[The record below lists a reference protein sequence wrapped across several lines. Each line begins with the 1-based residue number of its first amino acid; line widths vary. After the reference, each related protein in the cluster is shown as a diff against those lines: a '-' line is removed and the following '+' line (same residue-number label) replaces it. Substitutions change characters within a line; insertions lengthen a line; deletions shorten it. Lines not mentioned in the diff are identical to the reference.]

1 MANFETVIV
10 ETDLLILG
18 GGMAA
23 CGAAVEAA
31 YWAKQ
36 NGLKVTLVDKAAV
49 DRSGAVAMGLSA
61 INQYVGLKD
70 GTNTLKDYV
79 DYVRNDLMGVTR
91 EDLVANI
98 ARHVDSTVH
107 LFEKWGLPI
116 WKDEKGK
123 YVHEGRWQLMIN
135 GESYKVIVAE
145 AAKNALLQSGVGQI
159 FERVFIVGPIMDG
172 DRCAGAVGFS
182 VRENKFY
189 VFKAKA
195 TLVAMGG
202 AVHVFKP
209 RSSGEGMGRAWYP
222 PWNSGSSAYFTI
234 RAGAEMTCQEVRFI
248 PVRFKDAYGPVGA
261 WFLLFKSRATNSQG
275 GDYMVERR
283 PELEKWGPY
292 GRVKPVPANLRNY
305 LGMLDVMD
313 GKGPIN
319 MRTEEA
325 IQKIADTYKD
335 DPKAYKKK
343 MKELESEAWEDFLD
357 MTISQAIL
365 WASTNVQPE
374 EQSSEIAASEPYFI
388 GSHSGA
394 SGAWVSGP
402 EDLQTDETKAEYFW
416 GYTNMS
422 TVKGLFCAGDASGAS
437 SHKFSS
443 GSHAEGRIAAKSAI
457 KFIVENNAHA
467 TVDPAKVESLKAEI
481 LKPLDTYE
489 QHKNATTDPEINPN
503 YIKPRMFMFRLQK
516 IMDEYAGGI
525 SSPIH
530 NQRGLAEQGPGTAG
544 LAQGGLRET
553 RRFQLAR
560 THALLGKH
568 TPHVA
573 GRSARPDHALPRRDS
588 LARILLPRGQAGSRR
603 REVACLRQLPG
614 SIPRRTPG
622 RCEPGRSCRSSRSP
636 RSTNCSEDSA
646 ARFGAGDSRG
656 REGTSHPPVAR
667 MKQGLS
673 KECPHCGQPMVRWAN
688 PQWS

>member
-1 MANFETVIV
+1 MATFETKVV

-31 YWAKQ
+31 HWAKK

-70 GTNTLKDYV
+70 GKNSVKDYV
-79 DYVRNDLMGVTR
+79 DYVRNDLMGITR

-98 ARHVDSTVH
+98 ARHVDSSVH

-116 WKDEKGK
+116 WKDEQGQ

-135 GESYKVIVAE
+135 GESYKVLVAE
-145 AAKNALLQSGVGQI
+145 AAKNALLQDGVGEI
-159 FERVFIVGPIMDG
+159 FERIFIVGPLLDG
-172 DRCAGAVGFS
+172 DRCAGAIGFS
-182 VRENKFY
+182 VRENKIY

-195 TLVAMGG
+195 TLAAMGG

-234 RAGAEMTCQEVRFI
+234 QAGAEMTCQEVRFI

-261 WFLLFKSRATNSQG
+261 WFLLFKSRATNAMG
-275 GDYMVERR
+275 GDYMVERK
-283 PELEKWGPY
+283 PELEKWLPY
-292 GRVKPVPANLRNY
+292 GHVKPVPANLRNY
-305 LGMLDVMD
+305 LGMLDVME
-313 GKGPIN
+313 GKGPIS

-325 IQKIADTYKD
+325 MQKIADQYKD

-343 MKELESEAWEDFLD
+343 VKDLESEAWEDFLD

-365 WASTNVQPE
+365 WAASNVQPE
-374 EQSSEIAASEPYFI
+374 ERSSEIAAAEPYFI

-394 SGAWVSGP
+394 SGAWLSGP
-402 EDLQTDETKAEYFW
+402 PDLQNDETRKEYFW
-416 GYTNMS
+416 GYTNMA

-457 KFIVENNAHA
+457 KFIVENKAA
-467 TVDPAKVESLKAEI
+467 PKVDQSAIDAKIAEI

-489 QHKNATTDPEINPN
+489 QHKGATTDPEVNPN

-516 IMDEYAGGI
+516 IMDEYAGGVTAQFTTNK
-525 SSPIH
+525 S
-530 NQRGLAEQGPGTAG
+530 QLERGLELLG
-544 LAQGGLRET
+544 LLREDAQKLGASNLHELMRAWENVHRLWQAEAHVRTMLFRDET
-553 RRFQLAR
+553 RWPGYYFRADKPKLDEANWHVFANCRFDPKSGNWQMVKRPVLHVFPQAKE
-560 THALLGKH
+560 HELLG
-568 TPHVA
+568 
-573 GRSARPDHALPRRDS
+573 G
-588 LARILLPRGQAGSRR
+588 
-603 REVACLRQLPG
+603 
-614 SIPRRTPG
+614 
-622 RCEPGRSCRSSRSP
+622 
-636 RSTNCSEDSA
+636 
-646 ARFGAGDSRG
+646 
-656 REGTSHPPVAR
+656 
-667 MKQGLS
+667 
-673 KECPHCGQPMVRWAN
+673 
-688 PQWS
+688 

>member
-1 MANFETVIV
+1 MANFEKVTV

-61 INQYVGLKD
+61 INQYVGLRD
-70 GTNTLKDYV
+70 GANTVKDYV
-79 DYVRNDLMGVTR
+79 DYVRNDLMGITR
-91 EDLVANI
+91 EDLVADI

-107 LFEKWGLPI
+107 LYEKWGLPI
-116 WKDEKGK
+116 WKDENGQ

-135 GESYKVIVAE
+135 GESYKVVVAE

-159 FERVFIVGPIMDG
+159 FERVFIVGPLMDG

-222 PWNSGSSAYFTI
+222 PWNSGSSAYFTLK
-234 RAGAEMTCQEVRFI
+234 AGAEMTCQEVRFI
-248 PVRFKDAYGPVGA
+248 PVRFKDGYGPVGA
-261 WFLLFKSRATNSQG
+261 WFLLFKARATNSMG
-275 GDYMVERR
+275 GDYMVERK

-292 GRVKPVPANLRNY
+292 GRVKPIPANLRNY
-305 LGMLDVMD
+305 LGMLDIME
-313 GKGPIN
+313 GKGPIY

-325 IQKIADTYKD
+325 MQKIADQYKD
-335 DPKAYKKK
+335 DEKAYKKK
-343 MKELESEAWEDFLD
+343 AKELESEAWEDFLD
-357 MTISQAIL
+357 MTISQALL
-365 WASTNVQPE
+365 WAATNVQPE
-374 EQSSEIAASEPYFI
+374 VRSSEIAAAEPYFI

-394 SGAWVSGP
+394 SGAWVSGS
-402 EDLQTDETKAEYFW
+402 EDLQNDETRKEYFW
-416 GYTNMS
+416 GHTSMS

-457 KFIVENNAHA
+457 RFIVENNAMPTADDA
-467 TVDPAKVESLKAEI
+467 TISALQGEI
-481 LKPLDTYE
+481 LKPLDTFE
-489 QHKNATTDPEINPN
+489 KFKGTSTTPDVNPN
-503 YIKPRMFMFRLQK
+503 YILPRMFMFRLQK
-516 IMDEYAGGI
+516 IMDEYAGGVTAQFKTNEA
-525 SSPIH
+525 SLNRALELLVFLKEDSDK
-530 NQRGLAEQGPGTAG
+530 LAASNLHDLMRCWENMHRMWQAEAHVRTVLFRQETRWPGYYFRSDKPSLDEQNWLAFANCRFDPGTGEWKMIKRPVLHIFPQAK
-544 LAQGGLRET
+544 E
-553 RRFQLAR
+553 
-560 THALLGKH
+560 HELLG
-568 TPHVA
+568 
-573 GRSARPDHALPRRDS
+573 G
-588 LARILLPRGQAGSRR
+588 
-603 REVACLRQLPG
+603 
-614 SIPRRTPG
+614 
-622 RCEPGRSCRSSRSP
+622 
-636 RSTNCSEDSA
+636 
-646 ARFGAGDSRG
+646 
-656 REGTSHPPVAR
+656 
-667 MKQGLS
+667 
-673 KECPHCGQPMVRWAN
+673 
-688 PQWS
+688 